1 MFPGQIH
8 KNCIIGGATG
18 ISLFGI
24 YATYSYTQAKALK
37 AENKKLKQELYELK
51 RQKWVAEN
59 SKSEPESAIN
69 KYDSYDL
76 TDENNKQYSAE
87 KQTAPKLVLS
97 DLPPLNMISEDEG
110 EGMPVLA
117 SASVPPETSTSEQET
132 SAAEQETSAAEQET
146 STAEQEPPVESP
158 SPDAAPISSASA
170 VDVLYR
176 HESCTCQTPRNVI
189 IGMIDLFVLASAV
202 YIYTFTTQL
211 NRQCPA

>member
-76 TDENNKQYSAE
+76 TDENNKQYSGE
-87 KQTAPKLVLS
+87 KQAAPKLVLS

-110 EGMPVLA
+110 EGEPVLESAPA
-117 SASVPPETSTSEQET
+117 SAPVPAETSTSEQ
-132 SAAEQETSAAEQET
+132 
-146 STAEQEPPVESP
+146 TAPTTTEAP
-158 SPDAAPISSASA
+158 SPDVQPTTASA

-202 YIYTFTTQL
+202 YIYIFTTHL

>member
-76 TDENNKQYSAE
+76 TDENNKQYSAG

-110 EGMPVLA
+110 EGEPA
-117 SASVPPETSTSEQET
+117 SASVPAETSTSEQT
-132 SAAEQETSAAEQET
+132 
-146 STAEQEPPVESP
+146 PPTTTEVP
-158 SPDAAPISSASA
+158 SPDVQPVPASA

-189 IGMIDLFVLASAV
+189 IGMIDLFVLASAI
-202 YIYTFTTQL
+202 YIYVFTTQL

>member
-87 KQTAPKLVLS
+87 KQTSPKLVLS

-117 SASVPPETSTSEQET
+117 SASASVPPETSAS
-132 SAAEQETSAAEQET
+132 EQET
-146 STAEQEPPVESP
+146 STAEQEASAADQEPPVESP
-158 SPDAAPISSASA
+158 SPDASASASA